1 MDPDILKKEVMA
13 HHKAVG
19 AVTEANP
26 VIPKG
31 DFESIIAEIDHMIAS
46 VPDSEIVGAYN
57 AFSAVMPQKFTI
69 LNVHSERG
77 RREEGLFDAHGV

>member
-46 VPDSEIVGAYN
+46 VPDSEIVDAYN
-57 AFSAVMPQKFTI
+57 AFSAVMPQKFYNI
-69 LNVHSERG
+69 EYPQ
-77 RREEGLFDAHGV
+77 